1 MDSSSN
7 LRARA
12 FVLLKMLEN
21 GAKRRRMQT
30 VLKATLLLATHKWYI
45 DHDCNLIA
53 LLQQFEQHHVKLS
66 VNEIKFVVRKATLVG
81 QVITRMAASPT
92 LSRLAL

>member
-21 GAKRRRMQT
+21 GVKRRRMQT
-30 VLKATLLLATHKWYI
+30 VLEATLLLATHKWYI
-45 DHDCNLIA
+45 DHDYNLIA
-53 LLQQFEQHHVKLS
+53 LLERFEQHHVKLN
-66 VNEIKFVVRKATLVG
+66 VNKIKFFVRKATLVG
-81 QVITRMAASPT
+81 QVITRIAASPT
-92 LSRLAL
+92 LSWLAL